1 MVNPEIGVGRVVAAI
16 HRAQLEPGDSGR
28 PTADGAVAVL
38 VVVDITDAAMLVA
51 MLAAIVTASVFSW
64 SSIKMLGSDAAAL
77 VANP

>member
-38 VVVDITDAAMLVA
+38 VDIMGAAMLVA
-51 MLAAIVTASVFSW
+51 MLAATVTASVFSG
-64 SSIKMLGSDAAAL
+64 SSTTLLGSDAAAL
-77 VANP
+77 VANR

>member
-1 MVNPEIGVGRVVAAI
+1 MVNAEIGAGSVGAVI
-16 HRAQLEPGDSGR
+16 HRAQLEPGDGGR
-28 PTADGAVAVL
+28 PTAGAVAVL

-51 MLAAIVTASVFSW
+51 MLAATVTASVFSW